1 MASLSHQKEGE
12 EARTKRGQQLS
23 FWLMILPS
31 KRRNGESKIEIRVG
45 KKVRIPEATTRDD
58 LLYNLIDCWKI
69 STDL

>member
-23 FWLMILPS
+23 FWLIILPS

-45 KKVRIPEATTRDD
+45 KKGKNP
-58 LLYNLIDCWKI
+58 
-69 STDL
+69 